1 VAEDDHSVDHR
12 HSGNPEDD
20 RGEER
25 DDCPTLDNQPGGDE
39 AERSRQGVDRDHRR
53 DHHRPKLVRSSRS
66 QDRETGAD
74 PESSQTL
81 AGHGYQGAT
90 VVRLEEATGLSR
102 GAIFNYFDSKEDLFL
117 ELAATD
123 NERLLQLWVE
133 KGWEKTLQE
142 VVHEDPDWIGVY
154 METGRKIRTDPE
166 FKRRYE
172 ARTQESLAPP
182 LLEHVRA
189 EQKRGAFRADA
200 LAEQIAGFI
209 GLVANGVAV
218 QPGTG
223 EPIRNVD
230 ALIEF
235 VRSAVTDRAP
245 TDTRRRTRP

>member
-1 VAEDDHSVDHR
+1 MK
-12 HSGNPEDD
+12 SGTTP
-20 RGEER
+20 
-25 DDCPTLDNQPGGDE
+25 Q
-39 AERSRQGVDRDHRR
+39 RSIISPAATKPSGAARV
-53 DHHRPKLVRSSRS
+53 LIEITAVITIARSSS
-66 QDRETGAD
+66 GVREVRTERREQILEAARRCF
-74 PESSQTL
+74 

-117 ELAATD
+117 ELAARD
-123 NERLLQLWVE
+123 NERLVQLWVE
-133 KGWEKTLQE
+133 KGWEKTLRE

-154 METGRKIRTDPE
+154 MEMGRKIRTDPE

-218 QPGTG
+218 QPEPGSRSGTWT
-223 EPIRNVD
+223 P
-230 ALIEF
+230 
-235 VRSAVTDRAP
+235 
-245 TDTRRRTRP
+245 